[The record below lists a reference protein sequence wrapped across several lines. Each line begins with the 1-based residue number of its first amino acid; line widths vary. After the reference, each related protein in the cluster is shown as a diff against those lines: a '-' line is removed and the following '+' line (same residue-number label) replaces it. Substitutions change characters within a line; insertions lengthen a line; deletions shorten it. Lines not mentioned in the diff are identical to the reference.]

1 RTIPN
6 STNYIFKERRKG
18 SQLFSVNFIKNL
30 NNFDGVLFFCLEINI
45 RVNFGMFTRFCTTCK
60 RILSFSKIEQD

>member
-1 RTIPN
+1 
-6 STNYIFKERRKG
+6 NYIFKERRKG
-18 SQLFSVNFIKNL
+18 SQLFSVNFMKNP

-45 RVNFGMFTRFCTTCK
+45 RVNFGMFTRFYTTCK